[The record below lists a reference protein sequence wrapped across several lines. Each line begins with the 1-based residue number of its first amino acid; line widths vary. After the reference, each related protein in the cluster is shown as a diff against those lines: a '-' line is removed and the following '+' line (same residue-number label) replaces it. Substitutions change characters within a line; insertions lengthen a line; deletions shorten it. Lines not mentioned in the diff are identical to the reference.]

1 MRRLAVAVPV
11 ALLLSVM
18 PALAMAQAA
27 APAGQAPGLP
37 KPAPTAPAQPGQKP
51 APTAPAQPAPKPVQP
66 PIAAQPPSPPKPFP
80 QGAKM
85 AFVNLQAVFQ
95 LSADGKAAAAKVQS
109 LTTQKQ
115 TQIAERQKVL
125 QANQQKLQTGGTLM
139 NEQARGQLEK
149 DVEKQTRELERFQQD
164 AQAELQDL
172 QVELNDGFQKKLFP
186 VLQKMAEEKGLQMLF
201 SAADAGLIWADEGL
215 NLTEEAVK
223 RLDGGVK

>member
-1 MRRLAVAVPV
+1 MRRLAVAVPA
-11 ALLLSVM
+11 ALLVSALTAFAQP
-18 PALAMAQAA
+18 PAAP
-27 APAGQAPGLP
+27 PAGQAP
-37 KPAPTAPAQPGQKP
+37 AQPK
-51 APTAPAQPAPKPVQP
+51 PTAPAQPAPKPAPAPATAQP
-66 PIAAQPPSPPKPFP
+66 QPPPSPPKPFP
-80 QGAKM
+80 QGAKV

-95 LSADGKAAAAKVQS
+95 LSGDGKAAAAKVQS

-115 TQIAERQKVL
+115 AQIAERQKIL

-149 DVEKQTRELERFQQD
+149 EIEKQTRELERFQQD
-164 AQAELQDL
+164 AQAELNDI

-186 VLQKMAEEKGLQMLF
+186 VLQKMAEEKGLHMLF

-223 RLDGGVK
+223 RLDTGVK

>member
-11 ALLLSVM
+11 ALILSVM

-27 APAGQAPGLP
+27 PPAGQAPGQP
-37 KPAPTAPAQPGQKP
+37 KPAPIAPAQP
-51 APTAPAQPAPKPVQP
+51 TPKPVQP

-80 QGAKM
+80 QGAKV

-115 TQIAERQKVL
+115 AQIAERQKVL

-139 NEQARGQLEK
+139 NEQSRGQLEK

-172 QVELNDGFQKKLFP
+172 LVELNEGFQKKLFP
-186 VLQKMAEEKGLQMLF
+186 LLQNMAEEKGLQMLF

>member
-18 PALAMAQAA
+18 PALAMAQAPP
-27 APAGQAPGLP
+27 PAGQ
-37 KPAPTAPAQPGQKP
+37 
-51 APTAPAQPAPKPVQP
+51 APAQPAPKPVQP

-115 TQIAERQKVL
+115 AQIAERQKVL
-125 QANQQKLQTGGTLM
+125 Q
-139 NEQARGQLEK
+139 
-149 DVEKQTRELERFQQD
+149 
-164 AQAELQDL
+164 
-172 QVELNDGFQKKLFP
+172 
-186 VLQKMAEEKGLQMLF
+186 
-201 SAADAGLIWADEGL
+201 
-215 NLTEEAVK
+215 
-223 RLDGGVK
+223 

>member
-1 MRRLAVAVPV
+1 MKRLAVAVPA
-11 ALLLSVM
+11 ALLVS
-18 PALAMAQAA
+18 ALTAFAQPPA
-27 APAGQAPGLP
+27 AP
-37 KPAPTAPAQPGQKP
+37 PAVLAPAQPK
-51 APTAPAQPAPKPVQP
+51 PTAPAQPAPKPAPAPATTSPQP
-66 PIAAQPPSPPKPFP
+66 PPSPPKPFP
-80 QGAKM
+80 QGAKV

-95 LSADGKAAAAKVQS
+95 LSGDGKAAAAKVQS

-115 TQIAERQKVL
+115 AQIAERQKVL

-149 DVEKQTRELERFQQD
+149 EIEKQTRELERFQQD
-164 AQAELQDL
+164 AQAELNDM
-172 QVELNDGFQKKLFP
+172 QVELNDGFQKRLFP
-186 VLQKMAEEKGLQMLF
+186 VLQKMAEEKGLHLLF

>member
-27 APAGQAPGLP
+27 PPAGQAPGQP
-37 KPAPTAPAQPGQKP
+37 KPTPTAPAQPGQKP

-80 QGAKM
+80 QGAKV

-115 TQIAERQKVL
+115 AQIAERQKVL

-164 AQAELQDL
+164 AQA
-172 QVELNDGFQKKLFP
+172 GAAGSAGR
-186 VLQKMAEEKGLQMLF
+186 AERR
-201 SAADAGLIWADEGL
+201 IP
-215 NLTEEAVK
+215 EEAVPGASE
-223 RLDGGVK
+223 DGRREGPAHALQRRRCRSDLG